1 MQRPQPYVKQAQLQ
15 QQQQQQSSSVASMV
29 APSSAASTSALVA
42 GLMPSGSL
50 KRPVTQSSAAS
61 QLQDSSEAMILGHDD
76 LESSSKVARIDSSSG
91 DQQSSD
97 QANSIIG
104 RITRKFDESA
114 AQSQRAI
121 TDNIMP
127 LSESL
132 TKEKI
137 AALKAKKKA
146 MQRNQVS
153 AGMDLMDDDPVA
165 QAAAGIAAS
174 SQAAAA
180 SARGVTAGA
189 DRLASSK
196 LGEYTA
202 YGLTPTTAEGDAVMK
217 EIAKREVMVRNR
229 FVSTLLYITL
239 FYITCHLGQYFSI
252 WF

>member
-61 QLQDSSEAMILGHDD
+61 QLQDSEAMILGHDD

-189 DRLASSK
+189 DRLATSK

-229 FVSTLLYITL
+229 FVST
-239 FYITCHLGQYFSI
+239 
-252 WF
+252 